1 MRKDFF
7 STRKSNFPLPHRV
20 ATQEMIEYH
29 FQSCLLSAR
38 RMQDRFILIAAAGAK
53 QVRSCRGRVFF
64 FSLLLLFLLSSCH
77 SSPTL
82 SPEEVA
88 RRDSAALHVALMP
101 VQDCF
106 PFYLAERTG
115 IYERLGVDVRIRTY
129 MAQLDIDT
137 TLACGHVEVAYS
149 DLARAIM
156 LQQDST
162 DVRAIASFDGR
173 LDLITPRKARVRK
186 LNQLKEKMVAVA
198 RHSVTDYWS
207 DRLTDTASFQRA
219 DIFRPQINSLRIR
232 TDMLCNGTMDAV
244 FLPEPF
250 ASEAIMQ
257 GNTLNFSTAK
267 LTPRLVALVATQQ
280 ALNDKTRRQQIDLLL
295 KGYDEAV
302 ELLANT
308 TAIRDSIPTLL
319 RELCQ
324 TPDSLT
330 DSLTRRLPRF
340 VPIAKPQAT
349 DVEEAMR
356 WLRTRDKIKKGYS
369 ADSLITPLIP

>member
-1 MRKDFF
+1 MAKISIRKRYY
-7 STRKSNFPLPHRV
+7 SLP
-20 ATQEMIEYH
+20 
-29 FQSCLLSAR
+29 R
-38 RMQDRFILIAAAGAK
+38 REGKGWVFFILL
-53 QVRSCRGRVFF
+53 C
-64 FSLLLLFLLSSCH
+64 LFVSCH

-82 SPEEVA
+82 SPEELA

-115 IYERLGVDVRIRTY
+115 IYERLGLDVPLITY
-129 MAQLDIDT
+129 QAQLDIDT
-137 TLACGHVEVAYS
+137 TLAKGHVEVGYS

-162 DVRAIASFDGR
+162 DVRAIAAFEGR

-219 DIFRPQINSLRIR
+219 DIFRPQINSIRIR

-250 ASEAIMQ
+250 ASEALLF
-257 GNTLNFSTAK
+257 GNTLNFSTERLSPK
-267 LTPRLVALVATQQ
+267 LVVLLATRQ
-280 ALNDKTRRQQIDLLL
+280 ALDDKTRSDQIDLLL

-302 ELLANT
+302 ALLEKPSALH
-308 TAIRDSIPTLL
+308 DSLPALL
-319 RELCQ
+319 RELCL
-324 TPDSLT
+324 TPDTLA
-330 DSLTRRLPRF
+330 DSIARRMTRF
-340 VPIAKPQAT
+340 VPVSKPQTT
-349 DVEEAMR
+349 DAEAAMQ
-356 WLRTRDKIKKGYS
+356 WLRSRDKIKKGYTI
-369 ADSLITPLIP
+369 DSLITP

>member
-1 MRKDFF
+1 
-7 STRKSNFPLPHRV
+7 
-20 ATQEMIEYH
+20 
-29 FQSCLLSAR
+29 
-38 RMQDRFILIAAAGAK
+38 MQDRFILIAAAGAK
-53 QVRSCRGRVFF
+53 QVRSCRGWVFLFF
-64 FSLLLLFLLSSCH
+64 FFLFISCH
-77 SSPTL
+77 NEPAPTA
-82 SPEEVA
+82 EELA
-88 RRDSAALHVALMP
+88 QRDSAALHVALMP

-137 TLACGHVEVAYS
+137 TLAQGHVEVAYS

-207 DRLTDTASFQRA
+207 DRLTDTASFQRS
-219 DIFRPQINSLRIR
+219 DIFRPQINNLRIR

-250 ASEAIMQ
+250 ASEALVR
-257 GNTLNFSTAK
+257 GNTLNFSTK
-267 LTPRLVALVATQQ
+267 ELTPCLVALVATQQ
-280 ALNDKTRRQQIDLLL
+280 ALNDTTRRQQIDLLL

-308 TAIRDSIPTLL
+308 TAIRDSIPKLL
-319 RELCQ
+319 RELCL
-324 TPDSLT
+324 TPDSMT

-340 VPIAKPQAT
+340 VPIAKPQST
-349 DVEEAMR
+349 DVEEVVK
-356 WLRTRDKIKKGYS
+356 WLRSRDKIKKGYT
-369 ADSLITPLIP
+369 ADSLIMPLNP